1 MAALKRFIICFD
13 GTWQKLRQSRPTNI
27 AIIARSVAHTNTL
40 PDGAHIPQIVIY
52 SQGVGSNVDAL
63 GKDGFMDGFSEWLNR
78 MLGGVFG
85 EGLEDAIV
93 ETYLRLAF
101 NYEDGD
107 EIYVF
112 GFSRGAFCARSFA
125 GLIGTAGIVSR
136 MHAEKAWDAFRLYR
150 AHPGPK
156 ATKFELEDYERAKR
170 DFRASYGKGKRNADG
185 TRVKS
190 DETPKVTYLGIF
202 DTVGQRGVPSALGGM
217 ARFFNKRFGFHDM
230 TIGAAVLSARHAVAV
245 DENRLG
251 FPPTLWEGVDEANK
265 RPHCTD
271 GRQHYAQRW
280 FIGTH
285 GDVGGGEGSALSA
298 APLRWIAEGAAECGL
313 RFYGTYGEDESPLAQ
328 AVREAGLIFDA
339 RISRPKFWDSLS
351 PMNYPIYTRRIWKA
365 KSKKESPTVDYAASI
380 LDATVKQRMEDMNL
394 KPRYNPG
401 PLRVFRSILIPPPPK
416 PLKGRKAKKAAAQAE
431 AAESAMLET
440 PLVDAQMQENRAE

>member
-1 MAALKRFIICFD
+1 MKRLVVCFD
-13 GTWQKLRQSRPTNI
+13 GTWQKLRQPKPTNI
-27 AIIARSVAHTNTL
+27 AIIARSVAHTHTL
-40 PDGAHIPQIVIY
+40 EDGTKIPQIVIY

-63 GKDGFMDGFSEWLNR
+63 GKDGFMDGFSEWLNQ

-85 EGLEDAIV
+85 EGLEDVIV

-101 NYEDGD
+101 NYEEGD

-125 GLIGTAGIVSR
+125 GLIGSAGIVSR

-150 AHPGPK
+150 AHPGLK
-156 ATKFELEDYERAKR
+156 ATKFELEDYERARR
-170 DFRASYGKGKRNADG
+170 DFRASYGKGKRAADG

-190 DETPKVTYLGIF
+190 EEPPKVTYLGIF
-202 DTVGQRGVPSALGGM
+202 ETVGQRGVPSVLGGM

-230 TIGAAVLSARHAVAV
+230 TIGTSVLSARHAVAV

-265 RPHCTD
+265 RPHCQE

-298 APLRWIAEGAAECGL
+298 APLKWVAEGAAECGL

-339 RISRPKFWDSLS
+339 RISRPRFWDSLS
-351 PMNYPIYTRRIWKA
+351 PMNYPIYTRSIWKA
-365 KSKKESPTVDYAASI
+365 KTRKDAPTVDYAASI
-380 LDATVKQRMEDMNL
+380 LDETVRQRMEDMNL

-401 PLRVFRSILIPPPPK
+401 PLRVFRSILIPLPAR
-416 PLKGRKAKKAAAQAE
+416 PLKGKKAKRAAAQAE
-431 AAESAMLET
+431 ATESATLET

>member
-1 MAALKRFIICFD
+1 VTVVKRFVICFD
-13 GTWQKLRQSRPTNI
+13 GTWQRLKQPTPTNI
-27 AIIARSVAHTNTL
+27 AIIARSVAHTHTL
-40 PDGAHIPQIVIY
+40 EDGTKIPQIVIY

-85 EGLEDAIV
+85 EGLEDNIV

-125 GLIGTAGIVSR
+125 GLIGCAGIVSR

-150 AHPGPK
+150 AHPGKK
-156 ATKFELEDYERAKR
+156 ATKFEMEDYERARR
-170 DFRASYGKGKRNADG
+170 DFRASYGKGKRAADG
-185 TRVKS
+185 TRIKT
-190 DETPKVTYLGIF
+190 DEPPKVTYLGIF
-202 DTVGQRGVPSALGGM
+202 DTVGQRGVPSALGGL
-217 ARFFNKRFGFHDM
+217 AHFFNKRFGFHDM
-230 TIGAAVLSARHAVAV
+230 QIGPGVLSARHAVAV

-265 RPHCTD
+265 RPHCQE

-285 GDVGGGEGSALSA
+285 GDIGGGEGKGSPLSA
-298 APLRWIAEGAAECGL
+298 APLKWIAEGAAECGL
-313 RFYGTYGEDESPLAQ
+313 RFYGTYGEDESPLSKTI
-328 AVREAGLIFDA
+328 REAGLVFKGKIT
-339 RISRPKFWDSLS
+339 RPRFWDSLS
-351 PMNYPIYTRRIWKA
+351 PMNYPLASRRIWAA
-365 KSKKESPTVDYAASI
+365 KSRKEQPTVDYAGNVLDPSVVERLASNE
-380 LDATVKQRMEDMNL
+380 M
-394 KPRYNPG
+394 KPRYNPD
-401 PLRVFRSILIPPPPK
+401 PLKPFRPVLIPPPPK
-416 PLKGRKAKKAAAQAE
+416 PEKKGKKGKSAAPP
-431 AAESAMLET
+431 S
-440 PLVDAQMQENRAE
+440 DAPPQTGV

>member
-1 MAALKRFIICFD
+1 MKRFVICFD
-13 GTWQKLRQSRPTNI
+13 GTWQKLRQAKPTNI
-27 AIIARSVAHTNTL
+27 AIIARSIAHTHTL
-40 PDGAHIPQIVIY
+40 EDGTKIPQIVIY

-63 GKDGFMDGFSEWLNR
+63 GKDGFMDGFSEWLNQ

-85 EGLEDAIV
+85 EGLEDVIV

-101 NYEDGD
+101 NYEEGD

-125 GLIGTAGIVSR
+125 GLIGASGIVSR

-150 AHPGPK
+150 AHPGLK
-156 ATKFELEDYERAKR
+156 ATKFELEDYERARR
-170 DFRASYGKGKRNADG
+170 DFRASYGKGKRAADG
-185 TRVKS
+185 TRIKS
-190 DETPKVTYLGIF
+190 EEPPKVTYLGIF
-202 DTVGQRGVPSALGGM
+202 ETVGQRGVPSVLGGM

-230 TIGAAVLSARHAVAV
+230 TIGTSVLSARHAVAV

-265 RPHCTD
+265 RPHCQE

-285 GDVGGGEGSALSA
+285 GDVGGGEGSPLSA
-298 APLRWIAEGAAECGL
+298 APLKWVAEGAAECGL

-328 AVREAGLIFDA
+328 AVREAGLAFKGK
-339 RISRPKFWDSLS
+339 ISWPRFWDSLS
-351 PMNYPIYTRRIWKA
+351 PMNYPIYTRSIWKA
-365 KSKKESPTVDYAASI
+365 KSRKEQPTVDYAGSI
-380 LDATVKQRMEDMNL
+380 LDPSVVERFTANDM

-401 PLRVFRSILIPPPPK
+401 PLRVFRSVLIPPPQK
-416 PLKGRKAKKAAAQAE
+416 PLKGKKAKVAAAQAQ
-431 AAESAMLET
+431 ALESTALET
-440 PLVDAQMQENRAE
+440 PLVDAQMEQNRAE

>member
-1 MAALKRFIICFD
+1 VAVVKRFIVCFD
-13 GTWQKLRQSRPTNI
+13 GTWQKLRQPQPTNI
-27 AIIARSVAHTNTL
+27 AIIARSVAHTHTL
-40 PDGAHIPQIVIY
+40 ADGSTIPQIVIY

-63 GKDGFMDGFSEWLNR
+63 GKDGFLDGFSEWLNR

-85 EGLEDAIV
+85 EGLEDCIV

-125 GLIGTAGIVSR
+125 GLIGCAGIVSR

-150 AHPGPK
+150 STPGRK
-156 ATKFELEDYERAKR
+156 ASKFQLEDFERSRR
-170 DFRASYGKGKRNADG
+170 DFHASYGKGKRAADG
-185 TRVKS
+185 TRIKS
-190 DETPKVTYLGIF
+190 DEPPKVTYLGIF

-217 ARFFNKRFGFHDM
+217 AKFFNKRFGFHDM
-230 TIGAAVLSARHAVAV
+230 EIGAGVLSARHAVAV

-265 RPHCTD
+265 RPHCVE

-285 GDVGGGEGSALSA
+285 GDVGGGEGSPLSA
-298 APLRWIAEGAAECGL
+298 APLKWIAEGAAECGL
-313 RFYGTYGEDESPLAQ
+313 RFYGTYGEDESPLSK
-328 AVREAGLIFDA
+328 AVREAGLVFKG
-339 RISRPKFWDSLS
+339 RISRPRFWDSLS
-351 PMNYPIYTRRIWKA
+351 PMNYPFASRKIWAA
-365 KSKKESPTVDYAASI
+365 KSRKEQPTVDYAANL
-380 LDATVKQRMEDMNL
+380 LDPSVVERLTDQEM
-394 KPRYNPG
+394 KPRYRPT
-401 PLRVFRSILIPPPPK
+401 PLRPFVPTLVPK
-416 PLKGRKAKKAAAQAE
+416 PVKAKKGKQAAK
-431 AAESAMLET
+431 AAE
-440 PLVDAQMQENRAE
+440 

>member
-1 MAALKRFIICFD
+1 MKRFVVCFD
-13 GTWQKLRQSRPTNI
+13 GTWQKLRQPKPTNI
-27 AIIARSVAHTNTL
+27 AIIARSVAHTHTL
-40 PDGAHIPQIVIY
+40 EDGSKIPQIVIY

-63 GKDGFMDGFSEWLNR
+63 GKDGFMDGFSEWLNQ

-85 EGLEDAIV
+85 EGLEDVIV

-101 NYEDGD
+101 NYEEGD
-107 EIYVF
+107 EIYIF

-125 GLIGTAGIVSR
+125 GLIGSAGIVSR

-156 ATKFELEDYERAKR
+156 ATKFELEDYERARR
-170 DFRASYGKGKRNADG
+170 DFRASYGKGKRAADG

-190 DETPKVTYLGIF
+190 EEPPKVTYLGIF
-202 DTVGQRGVPSALGGM
+202 ETVGQRGVPSVLGGM

-230 TIGAAVLSARHAVAV
+230 TIGTSVLAARHAVAV

-265 RPHCTD
+265 RPHCEA

-298 APLRWIAEGAAECGL
+298 APLKWVAEGAAECGL

-339 RISRPKFWDSLS
+339 RISRPRFWDSLS
-351 PMNYPIYTRRIWKA
+351 PMNYPIYTRSIWKA
-365 KSKKESPTVDYAASI
+365 KTRKDAPTMDYAASI
-380 LDATVKQRMEDMNL
+380 LDETVRKRMEDMNL
-394 KPRYNPG
+394 KPPYNPG

-416 PLKGRKAKKAAAQAE
+416 PLKGKKAKRAAAQAE
-431 AAESAMLET
+431 ATESATLET
-440 PLVDAQMQENRAE
+440 PLVDAQIQENRAE

>member
-1 MAALKRFIICFD
+1 MKRFVICFD
-13 GTWQKLRQSRPTNI
+13 GTWQKLRQDKPTNI
-27 AIIARSVAHTNTL
+27 AIIARSIAHTHTL
-40 PDGAHIPQIVIY
+40 PDGSTIPQIVIY

-85 EGLEDAIV
+85 EGLEDNIV

-101 NYEDGD
+101 NYEEGD

-125 GLIGTAGIVSR
+125 GLIGSAGIVSR
-136 MHAEKAWDAFRLYR
+136 LHAEKAWDAFRLYR
-150 AHPGPK
+150 AHPKPK
-156 ATKFELEDYERAKR
+156 ATKFELEDFDRARR
-170 DFRASYGKGKRNADG
+170 DFRASYGKGKRAMDG
-185 TRVKS
+185 SRIKS
-190 DETPKVTYLGIF
+190 DEPPKVTYLGIF
-202 DTVGQRGVPSALGGM
+202 ETVGQRGVPSVLGGM
-217 ARFFNKRFGFHDM
+217 ARFFNRRFGFHDM
-230 TIGAAVLSARHAVAV
+230 TIGAGVMAARHAVAV

-251 FPPTLWEGVDEANK
+251 FPPTLWEGIDDANK
-265 RPHCTD
+265 RPHCSD
-271 GRQHYAQRW
+271 GKERYAQRW

-298 APLRWIAEGAAECGL
+298 APLKWIAEGAVECGL

-339 RISRPKFWDSLS
+339 RISRPRFWDSLS
-351 PMNYPIYTRRIWKA
+351 PMNYPIYTRQIWKT
-365 KSKKESPTVDYAASI
+365 KSRKDGPTVDYAASI

-416 PLKGRKAKKAAAQAE
+416 PLKGKKAKMAAAHAE
-431 AAESAMLET
+431 AAESAELET
-440 PLVDAQMQENRAE
+440 PLVDAQMKENRAE

>member
-1 MAALKRFIICFD
+1 MAVVKRFIVCFD
-13 GTWQKLRQSRPTNI
+13 GTWQQLRQPQPTNI
-27 AIIARSVAHTNTL
+27 AIIARSVAHTHTL
-40 PDGAHIPQIVIY
+40 ADGSTIPQIVIY

-63 GKDGFMDGFSEWLNR
+63 GKDGFLDGFSEWLNR

-125 GLIGTAGIVSR
+125 GLIGCAGIVSR
-136 MHAEKAWDAFRLYR
+136 THAEKAWDAFRLYR
-150 AHPGPK
+150 ASPPRK
-156 ATKFELEDYERAKR
+156 ATRFQLEDFERARR
-170 DFRASYGKGKRNADG
+170 DFRASYGKGKRAADG
-185 TRVKS
+185 TRIRS
-190 DETPKVTYLGIF
+190 DEPPKVTYLGIF

-217 ARFFNKRFGFHDM
+217 AKFFNKRFGFHDM
-230 TIGAAVLSARHAVAV
+230 QIGASVLSARHAVAV

-265 RPHCTD
+265 RPHCVE

-285 GDVGGGEGSALSA
+285 GDIGGGEGSHLSA
-298 APLRWIAEGAAECGL
+298 APLKWIAEGAAECGL
-313 RFYGTYGEDESPLAQ
+313 RFYGTYGEDESPLNK
-328 AVREAGLIFDA
+328 AVREAGLVFKG
-339 RISRPKFWDSLS
+339 RISRPRFWDSLS
-351 PMNYPIYTRRIWKA
+351 PMNYPFASRKIWAA
-365 KSKKESPTVDYAASI
+365 KSRKDSPTMDYAASL
-380 LDATVKQRMEDMNL
+380 LDPSVVERLSANDM

-401 PLRVFRSILIPPPPK
+401 PLRPFRPVLVPPPV
-416 PLKGRKAKKAAAQAE
+416 KAKNGKKASKVANAE
-431 AAESAMLET
+431 EKTGSK
-440 PLVDAQMQENRAE
+440 